1 MNEYFTL
8 ISQKL
13 TRFPA
18 RLTTDNKFLQ
28 RLFSIQLKT
37 ISFQTLEPLQRK
49 DGMPLSVMIDLLSI
63 DLFLL

>member
-1 MNEYFTL
+1 MNEHFTL

-13 TRFPA
+13 TRFST
-18 RLTTDNKFLQ
+18 RLTTNNKFLQ

-49 DGMPLSVMIDLLSI
+49 DGMPLSVMIDLLSV
-63 DLFLL
+63 DPFLL